1 MYYISKTAEIR
12 GNLVV
17 SAEEIGRLRAL
28 SSSSFKGGR
37 KEERKE
43 KDEVKN
49 ARCVTSSPLSPS
61 LTSSPAARSGEGE
74 KRENTG
80 PPRVGGSSRA
90 YLPGRW
96 HKEAEILSS

>member
-49 ARCVTSSPLSPS
+49 A
-61 LTSSPAARSGEGE
+61 
-74 KRENTG
+74 
-80 PPRVGGSSRA
+80 
-90 YLPGRW
+90 
-96 HKEAEILSS
+96 

>member
-37 KEERKE
+37 EE
-43 KDEVKN
+43 
-49 ARCVTSSPLSPS
+49 
-61 LTSSPAARSGEGE
+61 GEGWGE
-74 KRENTG
+74 KREMRNFVSIIAL
-80 PPRVGGSSRA
+80 PPLPPLPQDRGEARKYRAATSRRIEPRIFA
-90 YLPGRW
+90 RQM
-96 HKEAEILSS
+96 A